1 MTATVTSIA
10 PREGD
15 AADSREPL
23 RAAQRQ
29 LAVAKAVLDARRG
42 DLSRTTQLVEDLEAK
57 VLAAGDAVSAEKD
70 AQAEA
75 IAGGKTPSPDKVRR
89 ARDAERDVEDRLD
102 AVRAAVAKIEADL
115 PDFVDDVARA
125 ELGVIAA
132 RNAVTAAVA
141 AQLLERAHR
150 AKAEFFLLEEVCGM
164 LLAQD
169 HRVPELSN
177 PTESLRARERANQP
191 LFSLHEELRN
201 LRSSNR
207 HLGKPESQAFEVWRQ
222 ALLLE
227 ADAPP
232 PDPA

>member
-1 MTATVTSIA
+1 MTATVTLIA
-10 PREGD
+10 PAREGD
-15 AADSREPL
+15 AADPREPL

-29 LAVAKAVLDARRG
+29 LAVAKAALDARRG
-42 DLSRTTQLVEDLEAK
+42 DLSRTTQLVEDLEAE

-125 ELGVIAA
+125 ELSVIAA

-150 AKAEFFLLEEVCGM
+150 AKAEFFLL
-164 LLAQD
+164 AQRR
-169 HRVPELSN
+169 HEYGVGKLRRELC
-177 PTESLRARERANQP
+177 PRFT
-191 LFSLHEELRN
+191 
-201 LRSSNR
+201 RSSAAGIVCR
-207 HLGKPESQAFEVWRQ
+207 
-222 ALLLE
+222 
-227 ADAPP
+227 
-232 PDPA
+232 